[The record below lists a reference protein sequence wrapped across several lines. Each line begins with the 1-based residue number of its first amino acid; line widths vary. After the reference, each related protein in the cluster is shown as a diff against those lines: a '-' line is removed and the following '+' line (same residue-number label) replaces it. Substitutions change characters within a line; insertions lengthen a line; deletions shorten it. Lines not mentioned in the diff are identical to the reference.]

1 MKMSHTHTTLP
12 PQVEFQGG
20 EQEEEIEE
28 EEEDENAPVIA
39 PLGAAHDP
47 DWGYW
52 YSKCDGW
59 SKIWLSLPSLDAHGE
74 WPPNTRIVGGRMF
87 IWTKCQVSSGHE

>member
-1 MKMSHTHTTLP
+1 MES
-12 PQVEFQGG
+12 QGG
-20 EQEEEIEE
+20 EREEEVE

-47 DWGYW
+47 KWNYW

-59 SKIWLSLPSLDAHGE
+59 SKMWLSLPSLDADAE
-74 WPPNTRIVGGRMF
+74 
-87 IWTKCQVSSGHE
+87 